1 MSIQSADRAISCAL
15 AAELGDRTAWGDP
28 PCLYTIHVRGSLC
41 RLRPVP
47 VPLASWPAG
56 APDILAAIGC
66 TTRIAARLAGALSLP
81 GLYGTALR
89 FEGQALDTPDL
100 GAGLRG
106 QARAGTRAHR
116 IHAPGREE
124 FRILLAADRTGTTY
138 AARQQRG
145 DERVYSRIVP
155 PSPQL
160 RPDGALPAA
169 LRRLTMA
176 LAGARSPSTPQ
187 SPRPGPDCPRRS
199 LTAQY
204 RQPDTLGVL
213 RLFAGGGPISG
224 GRPLRSGRRRGSR

>member
-15 AAELGDRTAWGDP
+15 AAELGGPTAWGDP

-41 RLRPVP
+41 LLRPVP
-47 VPLASWPAG
+47 VSLAAWPAG

-66 TTRIAARLAGALSLP
+66 TTRIAARRAGALSLP

-124 FRILLAADRTGTTY
+124 FRILLAADRAGNTY
-138 AARQQRG
+138 AARQLRG
-145 DERVYSRIVP
+145 DERVYSRIFP
-155 PSPQL
+155 PSPQF

-176 LAGARSPSTPQ
+176 LAGAPLPQ
-187 SPRPGPDCPRRS
+187 HAPEPDAGP
-199 LTAQY
+199 
-204 RQPDTLGVL
+204 
-213 RLFAGGGPISG
+213 
-224 GRPLRSGRRRGSR
+224 